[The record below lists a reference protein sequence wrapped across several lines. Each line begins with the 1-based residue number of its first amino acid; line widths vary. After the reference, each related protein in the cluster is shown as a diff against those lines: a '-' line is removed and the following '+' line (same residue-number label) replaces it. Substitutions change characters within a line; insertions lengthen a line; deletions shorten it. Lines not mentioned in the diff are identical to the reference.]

1 MLCLC
6 LLAFDLVVADDSSA
20 DGSRKLGERR
30 GVYRYLQVTLQG
42 GAENLEL
49 SKTAAEEDVA
59 GQIELLCKERGPAAD
74 GVDDSQ
80 CNVALVCAFGKQADD
95 FAFGKNGTHTGDID
109 WLVSFDK
116 PVIIKSTTFS
126 PLSSRIAL
134 QS

>member
-59 GQIELLCKERGPAAD
+59 GQIELLCKEGSPAAD
-74 GVDDSQ
+74 G
-80 CNVALVCAFGKQADD
+80 GAD
-95 FAFGKNGTHTGDID
+95 GRGRI
-109 WLVSFDK
+109 
-116 PVIIKSTTFS
+116 PE
-126 PLSSRIAL
+126 LSDGRIHRY
-134 QS
+134 